1 MEPAERTDP
10 APRHG
15 RRVPAG
21 TTWRRPR
28 GPAPA
33 ALVALLVTAVLLTAC
48 GAAERLQGT
57 EDHGPVPTDDAAE
70 APAQDPSP
78 GTGMTADAVEEEE
91 HSRAAEGDPGTTD
104 GDVAPRDAQ
113 TDGRAVV
120 RTARMHVRARD
131 TATTADR
138 IVALV
143 EDSGGYVSGTD
154 LRRDAD
160 GVVSGRLTL
169 RVPTEELT
177 PTLDAI
183 DELVDS
189 VLERRLDEE
198 DVTTQLSDLDARIAN
213 LEAYEEELRAL
224 LTEVREADGDT
235 EDLLQVFERVNEV
248 RSEIDQATARR
259 TVLRDQV
266 ALSTIQLELSPTPAT
281 GPLADPAWA
290 PGDTARG
297 ALATTMRIL
306 TEVADAVIRIV
317 LTVLPVL
324 VVVLAPLALI
334 VWVVRRIVLGRRA
347 DSPADLDDAP
357 DPDLRA
363 GRDGPEPPSPG
374 HT

>member
-1 MEPAERTDP
+1 
-10 APRHG
+10 
-15 RRVPAG
+15 
-21 TTWRRPR
+21 
-28 GPAPA
+28 
-33 ALVALLVTAVLLTAC
+33 VALLVAATLLTAC
-48 GAAERLQGT
+48 AAADRLQGT
-57 EDHGPVPTDDAAE
+57 EDHGPVSTDDAAE
-70 APAQDPSP
+70 APASESAPDA
-78 GTGMTADAVEEEE
+78 GMAPDAVEEER
-91 HSRAAEGDPGTTD
+91 SQAVVGDPGATD
-104 GDVAPRDAQ
+104 GDGAARDAQ
-113 TDGRAVV
+113 TDGRAVI

-131 TATTADR
+131 TATTAER
-138 IVALV
+138 IVAVV
-143 EDSGGYVSGTD
+143 EDTGGYVSGTD

-169 RVPTEELT
+169 RVPTEDLT

-183 DELVDS
+183 DELADS

-224 LTEVREADGDT
+224 LTEVREANGDT
-235 EDLLQVFERVNEV
+235 EDLLRVFERVNEV

-266 ALSTIQLELSPTPAT
+266 ALSTIHLELSPTPAT

-306 TEVADAVIRIV
+306 TDVADAVIRIV

-324 VVVLAPLALI
+324 VVVFAPLAL
-334 VWVVRRIVLGRRA
+334 VAWVVRRIVLARRA
-347 DSPADLDDAP
+347 DSSAEPDDTATHDGTADHHGSP
-357 DPDLRA
+357 DPDVPA